1 MGLREL
7 SLESLPQSVN
17 LFAADSDR
25 LAPSMAAALKDAVCF
40 SFSCCIDQGIYQFGL
55 ELLKHQVFALPSDV
69 VWLEFYP
76 VPDQKVGI
84 LAVSEPGDG
93 IKIAAFGFVADPKVR
108 NPKGS
113 DVQITGNIYLR
124 DDWQW
129 EVPNLRNP
137 DDDHVFSN
145 NSNRLLADL
154 IFLIGLLNSKGLMRT
169 EKPAPERLN
178 KHRIRAGKAPI
189 NAVVE
194 IKVPA
199 DYRYGD
205 AKDAADM
212 RSSPRPHFRRGHV
225 RRHGEGLVLVRPTWV
240 MGGPENAGPKSYRVI
255 GPAMQTKV

>member
-7 SLESLPQSVN
+7 ALESLPGSLG
-17 LFAADSDR
+17 LFAADPAR
-25 LAPSMAAALKDAVCF
+25 VAPSMAKALASAVCF
-40 SFSCCIDQGIYQFGL
+40 SFATDVDQGIYQFGL
-55 ELLKHQVFALPSDV
+55 ELLAHQVFALPSEA

-93 IKIAAFGFVADPKVR
+93 IRIAAFGFVADPNVR
-108 NPKGS
+108 NPKGA
-113 DVQITGNIYLR
+113 DVQITGNLYLR

-129 EVPNLRNP
+129 EVPNLRDP
-137 DDDHVFSN
+137 RHDEAFRN

-154 IFLIGLLNSKGLMRT
+154 IFLVGLLNSKGLTRT

-178 KHRIRAGKAPI
+178 KHRIRSGKPPI
-189 NAVVE
+189 NAVIE

-199 DYRYGD
+199 EYAYGG
-205 AKDAADM
+205 ADAAAGM
-212 RSSPRPHFRRGHV
+212 RASPRPHFRRGHV

-240 MGGPENAGPKSYRVI
+240 LGGPEVVAPKSYRVV
-255 GPAMQTKV
+255 GPGMH